1 MQMLQILDFIF
12 ILQFHLGTMLSSF
25 YFVSVTMVPDFSQQ
39 IWVLEKGHQIASML
53 NIFSL

>member
-1 MQMLQILDFIF
+1 MLQILEFIF

-25 YFVSVTMVPDFSQQ
+25 YFVWVIRVPDFSQQ
-39 IWVLEKGHQIASML
+39 IQLHEKGHQIASVF